1 MNQIENEATMKSKA
15 LKIGAGEQMARSVLD
30 GGSPRP
36 LSKGTARTAAAQSAG
51 GPAHSKTWRSLV
63 ALFGFI
69 LLHSSFCLRVQ
80 GQSYSI
86 DWYKIAGGGGTSTGG
101 TYQVSGTIGQ
111 PDASGA
117 MSGGPVTGTNYY
129 SVSGTIGQPD
139 ASGAMTGGNYS
150 LTGGFWSLVDVVQ
163 TPGGPT
169 LYISHSSNTVT
180 VCWQAVSGWNLIQSG
195 NLTTPMGSWSASSG
209 ITTSN
214 GTNAITLTPPVGN
227 LFFRLQ
233 Q

>member
-30 GGSPRP
+30 GGSPLP

-86 DWYKIAGGGGTSTGG
+86 DWYKIAGGGGTSTGA

-117 MSGGPVTGTNYY
+117 MSGGNY
-129 SVSGTIGQPD
+129 SV
-139 ASGAMTGGNYS
+139 
-150 LTGGFWSLVDVVQ
+150 TGGFWSLISVVQ
-163 TPGGPT
+163 TAGAPLLISTHVGNNVVVSWPYLATGWTLQQNPDLTPG
-169 LYISHSSNTVT
+169 N
-180 VCWQAVSGWNLIQSG
+180 
-195 NLTTPMGSWSASSG
+195 WSTSSG
-209 ITTSN
+209 ITN
-214 GTNAITLTPPVGN
+214 DGTNNSLTLTAPTGK
-227 LFFRLQ
+227 LFFRLAH
-233 Q
+233 